1 MAGTLADGD
10 FRRLLEARIAL
21 RRFERWGEDQA
32 AAVGLTP
39 GWHDLLLAVR
49 GHDGAGGGPTIGDI
63 ADTLAIRP
71 HTAVELCN
79 RVQRAGF
86 IARLRDGQDGR
97 VVRIA
102 LTEDGRRV
110 LAALATVH
118 SEQLRRL
125 ASILDG
131 IAVASG
137 VG

>member
-1 MAGTLADGD
+1 MTGALADGD

-21 RRFERWGEDQA
+21 RRFERWGDDQA

-39 GWHDLLLAVR
+39 AWHDLLLAVR
-49 GHDGAGGGPTIGDI
+49 GHGGGAGPTIGDI
-63 ADTLAIRP
+63 AETLAVRP

-86 IARLRDGQDGR
+86 IDRRRDGQDGR

-102 LTEDGRRV
+102 LTDDGQRV

-118 SEQLRRL
+118 TEQLRRL
-125 ASILDG
+125 ASVLDG